1 MSRPEDIVR
10 KYYEA
15 FNARDFEAY
24 ARLFTADCVT
34 EAPGVSV
41 RGVDGVRA
49 FDRGWM
55 DAFPA
60 ARIES
65 MRMTAAGDVV
75 VTVNWFHGGKHEGT
89 LHTPMGDIPASGA
102 TFEAPYCSRF
112 EIADDR
118 IKLQRL
124 LFETDFV
131 PLKLGV
137 R

>member
-24 ARLFTADCVT
+24 ARLFATDCVT
-34 EAPGVSV
+34 EAPGLSV
-41 RGVDGVRA
+41 QGVEGVRA
-49 FDRGWM
+49 FDRGWIG
-55 DAFPA
+55 AFPA

-65 MRMTAAGDVV
+65 MRLTTAGDVV
-75 VTVNWFHGGKHEGT
+75 VTGNWFHGGKHEGA
-89 LHTPMGDIPASGA
+89 LRTPAGEIPATGA

-112 EIADDR
+112 EVANGR

-124 LFETDFV
+124 LFEPDFV
-131 PLKLGV
+131 PMKLGV